1 MSKSYV
7 IDQSDDFL
15 LADDIFERCLGHKC
29 FVLAKPALNRIFR
42 VRNRLSVGGGGGGGG
57 GTPLHKLYWYVPPQR
72 IGFLRCFGL
81 KTGID
86 FAHFGLASGMVF

>member
-29 FVLAKPALNRIFR
+29 FVFGKAGTKSYFSRQKQI
-42 VRNRLSVGGGGGGGG
+42 VRGGGGGGRGK
-57 GTPLHKLYWYVPPQR
+57 PLHKLYWYVPPLR